1 MLVTQLDLNVP
12 IVRAMIGLLGF
23 LHAPFQLMPTYGSK
37 IPDGCI
43 ELDSLNLFVAGVLKP
58 GADDIPTVE
67 AIVRASKF
75 DCMVVRLDGP
85 IKGPPIWIDVIQH
98 GSNMLEYH
106 GGLDL
111 YARRGKHSLLIDTQ
125 RSLSS
130 QPHGLRV
137 TPCGLM
143 PTGELPRLSE
153 IAGLHKT
160 DLELRRI
167 IWGTPLTPPIG
178 GWVEGVKV

>member
-1 MLVTQLDLNVP
+1 MLVAQLDLNVP
-12 IVRAMIGLLGF
+12 IVRAMIGMLGY
-23 LHAPFQLMPTYGSK
+23 LHPPFQLVPTNGSK

-43 ELDSLNLFVAGVLKP
+43 ELDSLNLFVAGVLNP
-58 GADDIPTVE
+58 DADDIPAVE

-75 DCMVVRLDGP
+75 DCLLVRLDGP

-98 GSNMLEYH
+98 GANMLEYH

-125 RSLSS
+125 HSLSS

-153 IAGLHKT
+153 IAGLHRP

-167 IWGTPLTPPIG
+167 IYGDYTIPPIG
-178 GWVEGVKV
+178 GWVDGKAP